1 MKHCKKLFALLA
13 AALLCMALTLP
24 AGAAAPLVRDECGVF
39 DADTLADLEEQAES
53 ASDGHDVD
61 VYFLVVDDIG
71 DADQRDYAKNY
82 YISNGLGYGDEQS
95 GILFL
100 LAVGSRKYVTIT
112 YGEGV
117 TAFTDYRIEQQEDEI
132 VPQLSD
138 EEWADAAYTYID
150 MCDDAL
156 DYYADHGEPI
166 DVDND
171 IGDAD
176 QRDYAKNY
184 YISNGLGYGDEQS
197 GILFLLAVGS
207 RKYVTITYG
216 EGVTAFTDYRIE
228 QQEDEIVPQLSDEEW
243 ADAAY
248 TYIDMCDDAL
258 DYYADHGEPIDVDND
273 IGLEDLLIAMIFPL
287 GISAFICLIL
297 YHQMK
302 TARKKTEADEYMPG
316 FTLRVKRDRYTHTTR
331 ERTYDPPQKESNSS
345 GGSSVDSDGFG
356 GSSGGSF

>member
-1 MKHCKKLFALLA
+1 MKYCKKLFALLA

-82 YISNGLGYGDEQS
+82 YIANGLGYGD
-95 GILFL
+95 
-100 LAVGSRKYVTIT
+100 Y
-112 YGEGV
+112 
-117 TAFTDYRIEQQEDEI
+117 
-132 VPQLSD
+132 
-138 EEWADAAYTYID
+138 
-150 MCDDAL
+150 
-156 DYYADHGEPI
+156 
-166 DVDND
+166 
-171 IGDAD
+171 
-176 QRDYAKNY
+176 
-184 YISNGLGYGDEQS
+184 
-197 GILFLLAVGS
+197 
-207 RKYVTITYG
+207 
-216 EGVTAFTDYRIE
+216 
-228 QQEDEIVPQLSDEEW
+228 
-243 ADAAY
+243 
-248 TYIDMCDDAL
+248 
-258 DYYADHGEPIDVDND
+258 GEPIDVDND

-297 YHQMK
+297 YHRMK

-331 ERTYDPPQKESNSS
+331 ERTYDPPQKESHSS

>member
-1 MKHCKKLFALLA
+1 MKYCKKLFALLA

-171 IGDAD
+171 IG
-176 QRDYAKNY
+176 
-184 YISNGLGYGDEQS
+184 
-197 GILFLLAVGS
+197 
-207 RKYVTITYG
+207 
-216 EGVTAFTDYRIE
+216 
-228 QQEDEIVPQLSDEEW
+228 
-243 ADAAY
+243 
-248 TYIDMCDDAL
+248 
-258 DYYADHGEPIDVDND
+258 
-273 IGLEDLLIAMIFPL
+273 LEDLLIAMIFPL

-297 YHQMK
+297 YHRMK
-302 TARKKTEADEYMPG
+302 TARQKTEADEYMPG

-331 ERTYDPPQKESNSS
+331 ERTYDPPQKESRSS
-345 GGSSVDSDGFG
+345 GGSPWQSRITPFASSLCASVQPVSYNFG
-356 GSSGGSF
+356 IAIGSFIGSAVQDGVGIPPPGPAGGNVRPGGTGG

>member
-1 MKHCKKLFALLA
+1 MKYCKKLFALLA

-39 DADTLADLEEQAES
+39 DSDTLADLEEQAES
-53 ASDGHDVD
+53 A
-61 VYFLVVDDIG
+61 
-71 DADQRDYAKNY
+71 
-82 YISNGLGYGDEQS
+82 SNGLGYGDEQS

-150 MCDDAL
+150 MCDYAL
-156 DYYADHGEPI
+156 DYYAD
-166 DVDND
+166 
-171 IGDAD
+171 
-176 QRDYAKNY
+176 Y
-184 YISNGLGYGDEQS
+184 
-197 GILFLLAVGS
+197 
-207 RKYVTITYG
+207 
-216 EGVTAFTDYRIE
+216 
-228 QQEDEIVPQLSDEEW
+228 
-243 ADAAY
+243 
-248 TYIDMCDDAL
+248 
-258 DYYADHGEPIDVDND
+258 GEPIDVDND

-297 YHQMK
+297 YHRMK
-302 TARKKTEADEYMPG
+302 TARQKTEADEYMPG

-331 ERTYDPPQKESNSS
+331 ERTYDPPQKESHSS

>member
-1 MKHCKKLFALLA
+1 MKHTAKRFAALLA
-13 AALLCMALTLP
+13 ALVLALCLSIP
-24 AGAAAPLVRDECGVF
+24 AFAAAPLVRDEMGLF
-39 DADTLADLEEQAES
+39 DADTYSQLEASAEA
-53 ASDGHDVD
+53 ASNGHDCD
-61 VYFLVVDDIG
+61 VYFLVVDSIG
-71 DADQRDYAKNY
+71 DTDQRQYAKDY
-82 YISNGLGYGDEQS
+82 YLANGLGSGSEQS

-156 DYYADHGEPI
+156 DYYAD
-166 DVDND
+166 
-171 IGDAD
+171 
-176 QRDYAKNY
+176 Y
-184 YISNGLGYGDEQS
+184 
-197 GILFLLAVGS
+197 
-207 RKYVTITYG
+207 
-216 EGVTAFTDYRIE
+216 
-228 QQEDEIVPQLSDEEW
+228 
-243 ADAAY
+243 
-248 TYIDMCDDAL
+248 
-258 DYYADHGEPIDVDND
+258 GEPIDVDND

-297 YHQMK
+297 YHRMK
-302 TARKKTEADEYMPG
+302 TARQKTEADEYMPG

-331 ERTYDPPQKESNSS
+331 ERTYDPPQKESSSS

>member
-1 MKHCKKLFALLA
+1 MQYVRRQNAALKSDGFGIFLAGFFRFILHRNLKVALVLGVVCIGVKGFFFCLLFLLLLHKGVNA
-13 AALLCMALTLP
+13 AASNQT
-24 AGAAAPLVRDECGVF
+24 
-39 DADTLADLEEQAES
+39 
-53 ASDGHDVD
+53 
-61 VYFLVVDDIG
+61 
-71 DADQRDYAKNY
+71 DQRQYAKDY
-82 YISNGLGYGDEQS
+82 YLANGLGSGSEQS

-132 VPQLSD
+132 VPELSD

-156 DYYADHGEPI
+156 DHYAD
-166 DVDND
+166 
-171 IGDAD
+171 
-176 QRDYAKNY
+176 Y
-184 YISNGLGYGDEQS
+184 
-197 GILFLLAVGS
+197 
-207 RKYVTITYG
+207 
-216 EGVTAFTDYRIE
+216 
-228 QQEDEIVPQLSDEEW
+228 
-243 ADAAY
+243 
-248 TYIDMCDDAL
+248 
-258 DYYADHGEPIDVDND
+258 GEPIDVDND

>member
-1 MKHCKKLFALLA
+1 MKYCKKLFALLA

-39 DADTLADLEEQAES
+39 DSDTLADLEEQAES

-138 EEWADAAYTYID
+138 EEWADA
-150 MCDDAL
+150 
-156 DYYADHGEPI
+156 PI
-166 DVDND
+166 P
-171 IGDAD
+171 
-176 QRDYAKNY
+176 
-184 YISNGLGYGDEQS
+184 ISICATMHWTTMPTMAS
-197 GILFLLAVGS
+197 PS
-207 RKYVTITYG
+207 MWIT
-216 EGVTAFTDYRIE
+216 T
-228 QQEDEIVPQLSDEEW
+228 
-243 ADAAY
+243 
-248 TYIDMCDDAL
+248 
-258 DYYADHGEPIDVDND
+258 
-273 IGLEDLLIAMIFPL
+273 
-287 GISAFICLIL
+287 SAW
-297 YHQMK
+297 K
-302 TARKKTEADEYMPG
+302 TCSLP
-316 FTLRVKRDRYTHTTR
+316 
-331 ERTYDPPQKESNSS
+331 
-345 GGSSVDSDGFG
+345 
-356 GSSGGSF
+356 

>member
-1 MKHCKKLFALLA
+1 MKHTAKRFAALLA
-13 AALLCMALTLP
+13 ALVLALCLSIP
-24 AGAAAPLVRDECGVF
+24 AFAAAPLVRDEMGLF
-39 DADTLADLEEQAES
+39 DADTYSELEASAEA
-53 ASDGHDVD
+53 ASNGHDCD
-61 VYFLVVDDIG
+61 VYFLVVDSIG
-71 DADQRDYAKNY
+71 DADQRQYAKDY
-82 YISNGLGYGDEQS
+82 YLANGLGSGSEQS

-132 VPQLSD
+132 VPELSD

-156 DYYADHGEPI
+156 DYYAD
-166 DVDND
+166 
-171 IGDAD
+171 
-176 QRDYAKNY
+176 Y
-184 YISNGLGYGDEQS
+184 
-197 GILFLLAVGS
+197 
-207 RKYVTITYG
+207 
-216 EGVTAFTDYRIE
+216 
-228 QQEDEIVPQLSDEEW
+228 
-243 ADAAY
+243 
-248 TYIDMCDDAL
+248 
-258 DYYADHGEPIDVDND
+258 GEPIDVDND

-302 TARKKTEADEYMPG
+302 TAKEKTEADDYMPG
-316 FTLRVKRDRYTHTTR
+316 LKLRVKRDRYTHTTR
-331 ERTYDPPQKESNSS
+331 ERTYDPPQKESHSS

>member
-1 MKHCKKLFALLA
+1 MKYCKKLFALLA

-117 TAFTDYRIEQQEDEI
+117 TAFTDYRIEQQENEI
-132 VPQLSD
+132 VPELSD
-138 EEWADAAYTYID
+138 EEWADAASTYID

-156 DYYADHGEPI
+156 DYYAGRPAHCHDLPSRHFGIHLPHPLPPDEDGPAE
-166 DVDND
+166 DGGRRV
-171 IGDAD
+171 
-176 QRDYAKNY
+176 YARLHPA
-184 YISNGLGYGDEQS
+184 GQ
-197 GILFLLAVGS
+197 A
-207 RKYVTITYG
+207 
-216 EGVTAFTDYRIE
+216 
-228 QQEDEIVPQLSDEEW
+228 
-243 ADAAY
+243 
-248 TYIDMCDDAL
+248 
-258 DYYADHGEPIDVDND
+258 
-273 IGLEDLLIAMIFPL
+273 
-287 GISAFICLIL
+287 
-297 YHQMK
+297 
-302 TARKKTEADEYMPG
+302 
-316 FTLRVKRDRYTHTTR
+316 
-331 ERTYDPPQKESNSS
+331 
-345 GGSSVDSDGFG
+345 
-356 GSSGGSF
+356 

>member
-1 MKHCKKLFALLA
+1 MKHTAKRFAALLA
-13 AALLCMALTLP
+13 ALVLALCLSIP
-24 AGAAAPLVRDECGVF
+24 AFAAAPLVRDEMGLF
-39 DADTLADLEEQAES
+39 DADTYSQLEASAEA
-53 ASDGHDVD
+53 ASDGHDCD
-61 VYFLVVDDIG
+61 VYFLVVDSIG
-71 DADQRDYAKNY
+71 DADQRQYAKDY
-82 YISNGLGYGDEQS
+82 YLANGLGS
-95 GILFL
+95 G
-100 LAVGSRKYVTIT
+100 
-112 YGEGV
+112 
-117 TAFTDYRIEQQEDEI
+117 
-132 VPQLSD
+132 P
-138 EEWADAAYTYID
+138 
-150 MCDDAL
+150 
-156 DYYADHGEPI
+156 
-166 DVDND
+166 
-171 IGDAD
+171 
-176 QRDYAKNY
+176 
-184 YISNGLGYGDEQS
+184 EQS

-287 GISAFICLIL
+287 GISAFICFIL
-297 YHQMK
+297 YRRMK

>member
-1 MKHCKKLFALLA
+1 MKYCKKLFALLA

-150 MCDDAL
+150 MCDEAL
-156 DYYADHGEPI
+156 DYYAD
-166 DVDND
+166 
-171 IGDAD
+171 
-176 QRDYAKNY
+176 Y
-184 YISNGLGYGDEQS
+184 
-197 GILFLLAVGS
+197 
-207 RKYVTITYG
+207 
-216 EGVTAFTDYRIE
+216 
-228 QQEDEIVPQLSDEEW
+228 
-243 ADAAY
+243 
-248 TYIDMCDDAL
+248 
-258 DYYADHGEPIDVDND
+258 GEPIDVDND

-302 TARKKTEADEYMPG
+302 TARQKTEADEYMPG
-316 FTLRVKRDRYTHTTR
+316 FTLRVKRDRSPTPPGSAPMTR
-331 ERTYDPPQKESNSS
+331 PRRSPTPPAVRPSIPTASEARREARSEA
-345 GGSSVDSDGFG
+345 
-356 GSSGGSF
+356 

>member
-1 MKHCKKLFALLA
+1 MKTLTCSLRRLGAALA
-13 AALLCMALTLP
+13 AAVLAVCLSLP
-24 AGAAAPLVRDECGVF
+24 AMASAPLVRDDYGLF
-39 DADTLADLEEQAES
+39 DGDTLSELEAGAEE
-53 ASDGHDVD
+53 AADGHDCD
-61 VYFLVVDDIG
+61 VYFLTVDSIG
-71 DADQRDYAKNY
+71 DEDQRAYAKNY
-82 YISNGLGYGDEQS
+82 YRDNDLGSGSDRS
-95 GILFL
+95 GILFMIAL
-100 LAVGSRKYVTIT
+100 GSRKYVTIT

-150 MCDDAL
+150 MCDYAL
-156 DYYADHGEPI
+156 DYYAD
-166 DVDND
+166 
-171 IGDAD
+171 
-176 QRDYAKNY
+176 Y
-184 YISNGLGYGDEQS
+184 
-197 GILFLLAVGS
+197 
-207 RKYVTITYG
+207 
-216 EGVTAFTDYRIE
+216 
-228 QQEDEIVPQLSDEEW
+228 
-243 ADAAY
+243 
-248 TYIDMCDDAL
+248 
-258 DYYADHGEPIDVDND
+258 GEPIDVDND

-302 TARKKTEADEYMPG
+302 TARQKTEADEYMPG

>member
-1 MKHCKKLFALLA
+1 MKYCKKLFALLA

-39 DADTLADLEEQAES
+39 DADTLADLEEKAES
-53 ASDGHDVD
+53 ASDGHGVD

-82 YISNGLGYGDEQS
+82 YISNGLG
-95 GILFL
+95 
-100 LAVGSRKYVTIT
+100 

-156 DYYADHGEPI
+156 DYYAD
-166 DVDND
+166 
-171 IGDAD
+171 
-176 QRDYAKNY
+176 Y
-184 YISNGLGYGDEQS
+184 
-197 GILFLLAVGS
+197 
-207 RKYVTITYG
+207 
-216 EGVTAFTDYRIE
+216 
-228 QQEDEIVPQLSDEEW
+228 
-243 ADAAY
+243 
-248 TYIDMCDDAL
+248 
-258 DYYADHGEPIDVDND
+258 GEPIDVDND

-297 YHQMK
+297 YRRMK
-302 TARKKTEADEYMPG
+302 TARQKTEADEYMPG

>member
-1 MKHCKKLFALLA
+1 MNDFWKSYDITALEYGVNYQCYPLYGRIHLTELA
-13 AALLCMALTLP
+13 LSLIFILSAALWDRHSGPKQRRRILVGVTVLLLLDEAALLLGMALTRP

-39 DADTLADLEEQAES
+39 DADTLTDLEEQAES

-132 VPQLSD
+132 VP
-138 EEWADAAYTYID
+138 E
-150 MCDDAL
+150 
-156 DYYADHGEPI
+156 
-166 DVDND
+166 
-171 IGDAD
+171 
-176 QRDYAKNY
+176 
-184 YISNGLGYGDEQS
+184 
-197 GILFLLAVGS
+197 
-207 RKYVTITYG
+207 
-216 EGVTAFTDYRIE
+216 
-228 QQEDEIVPQLSDEEW
+228 LSDEEW

-297 YHQMK
+297 YRRMK

-316 FTLRVKRDRYTHTTR
+316 FTLRVKRDR
-331 ERTYDPPQKESNSS
+331 
-345 GGSSVDSDGFG
+345 
-356 GSSGGSF
+356 